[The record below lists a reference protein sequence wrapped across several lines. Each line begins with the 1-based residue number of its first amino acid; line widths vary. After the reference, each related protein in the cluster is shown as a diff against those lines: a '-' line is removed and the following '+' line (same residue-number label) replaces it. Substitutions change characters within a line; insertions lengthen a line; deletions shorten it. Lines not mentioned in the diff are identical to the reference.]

1 MCRIRNII
9 FLVFA
14 LLLVFNTHTAQAS
27 MRSPVTVSCSCDDP
41 TGKAYAKALHEALA
55 KSAIYREADLPD
67 ALNHDGFRISIV
79 SLPLDAEANGQ
90 SARGA
95 LSIVCVH
102 DGAIMHQFIETCTK
116 IPIDSCAKALLADL
130 ESWK

>member
-1 MCRIRNII
+1 VCRIRNII

-14 LLLVFNTHTAQAS
+14 LLLGLSAHAKAS
-27 MRSPVTVSCSCDDP
+27 TRSPVTVSCSCDDP

-55 KSAIYREADLPD
+55 KSAVYREAELPD
-67 ALNHDGFRISIV
+67 SLNHDGFRISIV
-79 SLPLDAEANGQ
+79 SLPLDTEADGQ
-90 SARGA
+90 PPRGA